1 MPNPDEHGQHDGIEE
16 FVLKLINKHQEE
28 YEHKIGAKHETFM
41 FEIWKFVLQ
50 PISTNSSN
58 QIPNE
63 EELPHQQQPMV
74 QNAPQGSLIPQQVHG
89 ASVGPNCAMN
99 PII

>member
-41 FEIWKFVLQ
+41 FEI
-50 PISTNSSN
+50 
-58 QIPNE
+58 
-63 EELPHQQQPMV
+63 
-74 QNAPQGSLIPQQVHG
+74 
-89 ASVGPNCAMN
+89 
-99 PII
+99 